1 MKNTLTSMILA
12 GAVVLSGASVGCK
25 RDKSTKVRSNL
36 PQTSQSQAYTS
47 KYGVSAGPLALE
59 NTNVTINAS
68 HITRKDLT
76 YLVETNKYAKTN
88 ELNWVLRPAN
98 AVNLHPYSEVSGAK
112 TFRADGLYLIPT
124 LKTNANGSPV
134 EGFTLANSQ
143 FSVDYVK
150 EQKLKDQF
158 YGDKINVR
166 IEDPLVKVPV
176 LGTNYYTPDAVDGN
190 GNMSVRVIQ
199 AKDDQRFDKYGRR
212 FLPGPVYELNLVSQ
226 NDYLLRSLYFNA
238 PKTNALVQP
247 KPVNF
252 GSGQDSD

>member
-47 KYGVSAGPLALE
+47 KYGVSAGPLVLE
-59 NTNVTINAS
+59 STNITINAP

-112 TFRADGLYLIPT
+112 TFRADGSYLIPT
-124 LKTNANGSPV
+124 LRTNANGGAV
-134 EGFTLANSQ
+134 EGFTLTDSSFN
-143 FSVDYVK
+143 VDFVK
-150 EQKLKDQF
+150 NQEMKG
-158 YGDKINVR
+158 YSNGEKINVR
-166 IEDPLVKVPV
+166 IEDPLVKVQV
-176 LGTNYYTPDAVDGN
+176 LGTNYYTPDAVDSN
-190 GNMSVRVIQ
+190 GNMSTRVIS
-199 AKDDQRFDKYGRR
+199 AKDDRTFDRYGRR

-252 GSGQDSD
+252 GSGRDSD